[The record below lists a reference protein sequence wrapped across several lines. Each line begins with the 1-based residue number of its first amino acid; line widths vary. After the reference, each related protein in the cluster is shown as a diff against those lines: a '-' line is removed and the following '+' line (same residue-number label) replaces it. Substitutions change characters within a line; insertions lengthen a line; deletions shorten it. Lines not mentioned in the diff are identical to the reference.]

1 MNLFTP
7 PKFIKHKLASVT
19 SEGGNAF
26 ALMGEFT
33 KKARKEGWTKSEID
47 LVMKEAMSGDYEN
60 LRSTLKAH
68 CKA

>member
-7 PKFIKHKLASVT
+7 PKYIKHRLASES

-26 ALMGEFT
+26 VLMGKFT
-33 KKARKEGWTKSEID
+33 EQARKEAWTKSEID

-68 CKA
+68 CK